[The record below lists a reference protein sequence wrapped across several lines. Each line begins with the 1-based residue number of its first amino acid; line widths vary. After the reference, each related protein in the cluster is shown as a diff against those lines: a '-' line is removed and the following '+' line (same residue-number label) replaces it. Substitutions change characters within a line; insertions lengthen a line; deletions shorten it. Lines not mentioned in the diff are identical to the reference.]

1 MEECTTEV
9 VDDKSAE
16 AMACHFAWLYST
28 HKTTLKYIPQPK
40 RVQYVKE
47 QNDRIIQTVFEKQDP
62 DIKETGD
69 QTQNKK

>member
-9 VDDKSAE
+9 VDFKSAE
-16 AMACHFAWLYST
+16 AMAAYFALRYSP
-28 HKTTLKYIPQPK
+28 HKTTLKYLP
-40 RVQYVKE
+40 QYVKE
-47 QNDRIIQTVFEKQDP
+47 QNDKIKQTELFEKQDP